1 MFEIVDQQTGGPLG
15 PMWVCVYG
23 CVWVCLC
30 VCEGEGDYTPRTPSP
45 TTGLEW
51 STSQLLGNSICIWKV
66 KVSEDIFILLL
77 HSHTFISYIWTM
89 GWRISV
95 EQPEFFQAF
104 RNSNPDHC
112 STGSALW
119 PTLLLQSFCS
129 EWYNQE
135 HFSSREAAFFCKLKV
150 IRGTQRQ
157 FSDWISVR
165 KTISELE
172 FSKHFL

>member
-1 MFEIVDQQTGGPLG
+1 MFEIVDQQKVDPWGPCVC
-15 PMWVCVYG
+15 MCACVCV
-23 CVWVCLC
+23 CVWV
-30 VCEGEGDYTPRTPSP
+30 GGGGTTPIAPPPQLRAWTEAHHP
-45 TTGLEW
+45 
-51 STSQLLGNSICIWKV
+51 LLGNSICIWKDR
-66 KVSEDIFILLL
+66 VSEDIFILLL

-95 EQPEFFQAF
+95 EKPEFFQAF

>member
-1 MFEIVDQQTGGPLG
+1 MFEIVDQQKVDFWGPFG
-15 PMWVCVYG
+15 CVVVCVCG
-23 CVWVCLC
+23 A
-30 VCEGEGDYTPRTPSP
+30 GGTAPKAPP
-45 TTGLEW
+45 PPPPPPTGLDW
-51 STSQLLGNSICIWKV
+51 SKSQLLGNSICIWKDR
-66 KVSEDIFILLL
+66 VSEDIFILLL

-95 EQPEFFQAF
+95 EKPEFFQAF